1 MSLDNPATIVLLIDH
16 IDKDRTYYAERIRFG
31 LPDCQVL
38 EAHDGRSGL
47 ELYKSQNV
55 DCIVTEL
62 TLPDMSG
69 FELLIEAIPHAS
81 QPQVAVIILAGVASK
96 TLADIARI
104 NGAQAFLAKRITS
117 GYELVSVI
125 QQAIA
130 KVGPTRKDRQE

>member
-1 MSLDNPATIVLLIDH
+1 M
-16 IDKDRTYYAERIRFG
+16 
-31 LPDCQVL
+31 L

-47 ELYKSQNV
+47 ELYESQNV

-62 TLPDMSG
+62 PLPDMSG
-69 FELLIEAIPHAS
+69 FELLIEAIPYAS